1 MVYFESKYHQDKK
14 FARLKADDTF
24 GTMPYRADNGS
35 AANRLLSR
43 IHRRR
48 VTNILI
54 KVAAV
59 LFIPMTLFSAWLLL
73 REPKMPQVAQ
83 EPSATQIIERY
94 QSEQFIE
101 YIVHSGVKGKVLLPD
116 SSEVWLNS
124 NSTLRC
130 PAEFASE
137 VRYVE
142 LDGEGYFKVRTE
154 SDWPMYIKTSK
165 GVTARILGTEFN
177 LSSYSND
184 SEVKLTLVNGKVEVY
199 NQHNKKIGVLPNE
212 RLIISDHAVPVRKSH
227 LVSTED
233 DSAWKEGYL
242 IFANT
247 PMQEVVKKLERWY
260 GVHITL
266 SDKELFGYS
275 FTARFQSESV
285 TQVLDLLKISSN
297 IRYRIKDKNV
307 TLYK

>member
-14 FARLKADDTF
+14 FARRKADEAF
-24 GTMPYRADNGS
+24 GTMPYKADEGS
-35 AANRLLSR
+35 AARRLIFR
-43 IHRRR
+43 IRRRR
-48 VTNILI
+48 VVNMIT

-59 LFIPMTLFSAWLLL
+59 LFIPVTALSFWLLL
-73 REPKMPQVAQ
+73 REPQMPQVAQ
-83 EPSATQIIERY
+83 DPSVTEIIDRY

-124 NSTLRC
+124 NSILKC

-142 LDGEGYFKVRTE
+142 LDGEGYFKVRSN

-184 SEVKLTLVNGKVEVY
+184 SEFKLTLVNGKVEVY
-199 NQHNKKIGVLPNE
+199 SQNNKRIGVLPNE
-212 RLIISDHAVPVRKSH
+212 RLVISDKAVPARKNH
-227 LVSTED
+227 LTSTDD
-233 DSAWKEGYL
+233 DSAWKDGYL
-242 IFANT
+242 IFSNT

-260 GVHITL
+260 GVHIIL
-266 SDKELFGYS
+266 ADKELSDYS

-285 TQVLDLLKISSN
+285 TQVLDLLRISSN
-297 IRYRIKDKNV
+297 IRYRIKDKNI

>member
-14 FARLKADDTF
+14 FARLKADETF
-24 GTMPYRADNGS
+24 GNMPYSADNGS
-35 AANRLLSR
+35 AVNRLIFR
-43 IHRRR
+43 IRSRR
-48 VTNILI
+48 VKNMLL

-59 LFIPMTLFSAWLLL
+59 LFIPMTAFSAWLLL
-73 REPKMPQVAQ
+73 KEPKMPQVAPD
-83 EPSATQIIERY
+83 PSVTQIIERY

-124 NSTLRC
+124 NSTLKC
-130 PAEFASE
+130 PAEFSSE

-142 LDGEGYFKVRTE
+142 LDGEGYFKVHTA
-154 SDWPMYIKTSK
+154 SNWPMYISTSK

-177 LSSYSND
+177 LSSYSD
-184 SEVKLTLVNGKVEVY
+184 DAEFKLTLVNGKVEVY
-199 NQHNKKIGVLPNE
+199 NQSNKKIGLLPNE
-212 RLIISDHAVPVRKSH
+212 RLVISDHAVSARKSH
-227 LVSTED
+227 LTSTED
-233 DSAWKEGYL
+233 DVAWKEGYL

-275 FTARFQSESV
+275 FTARFQSESI

-297 IRYRIKDKNV
+297 IRYKIKDKNV
-307 TLYK
+307 ILYK

>member
-1 MVYFESKYHQDKK
+1 MVYSESKYHQDKK
-14 FARLKADDTF
+14 FARRKADETF
-24 GTMPYRADNGS
+24 GTMPYEADKEGAS
-35 AANRLLSR
+35 KRLIFR
-43 IHRRR
+43 IRRRR
-48 VTNILI
+48 VTNMLI

-59 LFIPMTLFSAWLLL
+59 LFIPMTAFSAWLLL
-73 REPKMPQVAQ
+73 RGPKMPQVAQ
-83 EPSATQIIERY
+83 EQSVTEIIERH
-94 QSEQFIE
+94 QSEQLIE
-101 YIVHSGVKGKVLLPD
+101 YVVHSGVKGKVLLPD

-142 LDGEGYFKVRTE
+142 LDGEGYFKVHTA
-154 SDWPMYIKTSK
+154 SNWPMYISTSK

-177 LSSYSND
+177 LSSYSD
-184 SEVKLTLVNGKVEVY
+184 DAEFKLTLVNGKVEVY
-199 NQHNKKIGVLPNE
+199 NQSNKKIGLLPNE
-212 RLIISDHAVPVRKSH
+212 RLVISDHAVSARKSH
-227 LVSTED
+227 LTSTED
-233 DSAWKEGYL
+233 DVAWKEGYL

-297 IRYRIKDKNV
+297 IRYKIKDKNV
-307 TLYK
+307 ILYK